1 MSYAAS
7 TSYTA
12 PGVTAA
18 NRRAMSQTQA
28 EYQTAYAAR
37 QQEVRNFPIAG
48 SFNARVNYAARA
60 ANMSNAFA
68 QMHITKKKRSRRV
81 SRKNRK
87 SYTRK
92 H

>member
-1 MSYAAS
+1 MSYTT

-18 NRRAMSQTQA
+18 NRKAMSQTPA
-28 EYQTAYAAR
+28 EYQSAYAAR
-37 QQEVRNFPIAG
+37 QQEVQNFYIPG
-48 SFNARVNYAARA
+48 SYNARVNYAARA

-68 QMHITKKKRSRRV
+68 QMQISKKKRSRRV

-87 SYTRK
+87 LYTRK